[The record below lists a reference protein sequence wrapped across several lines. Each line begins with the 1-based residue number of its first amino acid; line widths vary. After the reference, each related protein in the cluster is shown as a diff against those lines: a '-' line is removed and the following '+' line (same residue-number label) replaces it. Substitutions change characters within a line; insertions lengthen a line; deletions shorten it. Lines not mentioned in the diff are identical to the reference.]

1 MRKWNNDD
9 EWISDDVLLWIGRRQ
24 NGGAVEWWGE

>member
-9 EWISDDVLLWIGRRQ
+9 EWSSDDVLLWIGRRQ